1 LYYSKVLINM
11 ADDIQHC
18 QSIASL
24 HQGMGLPKPKHPLVS
39 IIREADFHMPKEL
52 IGQRTSANLYMI
64 ALKGSQCGIQYG
76 RKHYDFE
83 EGVLV
88 FSAPNQVYT
97 VTQEPDGKD
106 DKGWLLFFHPDFI
119 RKSSLGQSIDGYTFF
134 SYQQH
139 ESLHLHAQE
148 QKTLTDCVQKIE
160 DEYNQRIDNHSQRVM
175 ISGLELLLNYCARFY
190 ERQFNTRSVQHK
202 DIVGQVE
209 QLLKDYLASEQLV
222 EHGPPSIQ
230 YMADRVHLSPN
241 YLSDLL
247 KKETGRTTKDHINH
261 FLVEKAKGRLVN
273 SNDTVSEI
281 AYALGFNYPHYFSRL
296 FKAKTG
302 VTPQQ
307 YRELN

>member
-1 LYYSKVLINM
+1 M
-11 ADDIQHC
+11 ADDILQIDSLA
-18 QSIASL
+18 QL
-24 HQGMGLPKPKHPLVS
+24 HQGLGLPKPKHPLVS
-39 IIREADFHMPKEL
+39 VLRTSECNMPKQ
-52 IGQRTSANLYMI
+52 IVGQRSAANLYMI
-64 ALKGSQCGIQYG
+64 ALKGSHCGIQYG

-97 VTQEPDGKD
+97 VTQEPEADD
-106 DKGWLLFFHPDFI
+106 DKGWMLFFHPDLI
-119 RKSSLGQSIDGYTFF
+119 RKSPLGESIDSYTFF
-134 SYQQH
+134 SYEQH
-139 ESLHLHAQE
+139 EALHLSEQE
-148 QKTLTDCVQKIE
+148 QQTVTDCVLKIQE
-160 DEYNQRIDNHSQRVM
+160 EYNQRIDNHSQRVM
-175 ISGLELLLNYCARFY
+175 VAGLELLLNYCARYY

-209 QLLKDYLASEQLV
+209 QLLKDYVASEQLI
-222 EHGPPSIQ
+222 EYGAPSIQ
-230 YMADRVHLSPN
+230 YVADRVHLSPN

-247 KKETGRTTKDHINH
+247 KKETGRTAKDHINH
-261 FLVEKAKGRLVN
+261 FLVEKAKNKLIN
-273 SNDTVSEI
+273 SEASVSEI